1 MIQQFSPG
9 FVSGENANL
18 KRYMHPD
25 TVALFT
31 MAKTQKQPRCPSI
44 DGWMKTI

>member
-9 FVSGENANL
+9 FVSGENSNL

-25 TVALFT
+25 TH
-31 MAKTQKQPRCPSI
+31 CS
-44 DGWMKTI
+44 TIYNGQDAETT